1 MENITKGQDLLE
13 SSSNFIELSE
23 IINRQIEN
31 LLLFPLAR
39 LGNLRQSDLEAMEQ
53 VEKAIQ
59 LIALEADAFE
69 KWKSGH
75 LLEDSAN

>member
-13 SSSNFIELSE
+13 GSTNFIELSE
-23 IINRQIEN
+23 ILNRQIEN
-31 LLLFPLAR
+31 LLIFPLAR

-69 KWKSGH
+69 KWKGGH
-75 LLEDSAN
+75 LFEDSTN